1 MDTAAV
7 AAPPAPVESAAPA
20 PSEPVV
26 DTENFGRDVVIKEY
40 EDPVKPVEAPV
51 EEEAVE
57 APKGAATPADEPAP
71 EKEVRLK
78 DYRKGD
84 GNFDVDKIESTVQK
98 AQVLEGQW
106 NNMNALIARRPEIEL
121 AMLKALKEDGVQLTA
136 DAEAKLAAAPKP
148 EAPKPAD
155 LSGKWNELWKAN
167 GAKFREIETEYG
179 VGSAQANY
187 FWMENLQGPYFEAKM
202 EAKQA
207 DQKAKEAAE
216 NQKRETARL
225 SQAAAVKVREQV
237 KEAADK
243 YKTIFVLDEKM
254 PYGGDFKDKAVGD
267 EVAKLRANIGGVLSI
282 LELTEIALFR
292 LKRLKPEGA
301 APKAPAPALPVT
313 RQVPVRKT
321 APVESTGWQRQ
332 VIVKNG

>member
-1 MDTAAV
+1 MDTATV
-7 AAPPAPVESAAPA
+7 ETPPAPPVETEASH
-20 PSEPVV
+20 EPVL
-26 DTENFGRDVVIKEY
+26 DTENFGRDVVVKEY
-40 EDPVKPVEAPV
+40 EDPTPSV
-51 EEEAVE
+51 
-57 APKGAATPADEPAP
+57 PKDEDVEPATEP
-71 EKEVRLK
+71 NGAKTEAEPVAEVRLK

-84 GNFDVDKIESTVQK
+84 GNFDPDKIEATHQK

-106 NNMNALIARRPEIEL
+106 SQMNALIARRPEIEL
-121 AMLKALKEDGVQLTA
+121 AMLKALKEDGVQLTP

-216 NQKRETARL
+216 NQKREQTRL

-243 YKTIFVLDEKM
+243 YKSIFVLDDKM

-267 EVAKLRANIGGVLSI
+267 EVAKLRANLGGVLSI

-292 LKRLKPEGA
+292 LKRLKPEAPA
-301 APKAPAPALPVT
+301 AKPAPAPVVT
-313 RQVPVRKT
+313 RQLPVRKP
-321 APVESTGWQRQ
+321 APLEEGSWQRQ
-332 VIVKNG
+332 VTVKG

>member
-1 MDTAAV
+1 MDTATV
-7 AAPPAPVESAAPA
+7 EAPPAPPVETEASH
-20 PSEPVV
+20 EPVL
-26 DTENFGRDVVIKEY
+26 DTESFGRDVVVKEY
-40 EDPVKPVEAPV
+40 EDPTPEPSK
-51 EEEAVE
+51 EEEKATDVE
-57 APKGAATPADEPAP
+57 PKGTKTEAEPVAD
-71 EKEVRLK
+71 VRLK

-84 GNFDVDKIESTVQK
+84 GNFDVEKIESTVQK
-98 AQVLEGQW
+98 AQALEGQW
-106 NNMNALIARRPEIEL
+106 NSMNALISRRPEIEL

-155 LSGKWNELWKAN
+155 VSAKWNELWKAN
-167 GAKFREIETEYG
+167 GAKFREIEAEFG
-179 VGSAQANY
+179 VGSANANY

-216 NQKRETARL
+216 NQKREQVRL

-243 YKTIFVLDEKM
+243 YKSIFVLDEKM

-267 EVAKLRANIGGVLSI
+267 EVTKLRANLGGALSI

-292 LKRLKPEGA
+292 LKRLKPEAPA
-301 APKAPAPALPVT
+301 AKPAPAPVVT
-313 RQVPVRKT
+313 RQLPVRKP
-321 APVESTGWQRQ
+321 APLEEGTWQRQ
-332 VIVKNG
+332 VTVKG